1 MVSTFL
7 LPSFLLPNSS
17 SATLCYNH
25 LSLTHSMLS
34 VLCHILLFVIRTV
47 FSKWPQKRQLT
58 KNKNEDVNNNEEI
71 YHDHQEEDISE
82 EFSHFSAR
90 FLSPAILQHYC
101 LIWLS
106 IITSPRGLQL
116 DFWLVLA
123 VFMDCAPVVISIYY
137 TLDYAMW
144 IRNTGQQISDP
155 DMVVWRLT
163 SVMRSWS
170 PAYQLNNW
178 IMNYC
183 DGCVIK
189 HVYILF
195 FVTLSITQTHKLIVT
210 NLYCIKLP

>member
-1 MVSTFL
+1 
-7 LPSFLLPNSS
+7 
-17 SATLCYNH
+17 
-25 LSLTHSMLS
+25 
-34 VLCHILLFVIRTV
+34 VIRTV
-47 FSKWPQKRQLT
+47 FSKWPQRRQPTKT
-58 KNKNEDVNNNEEI
+58 KNEGI
-71 YHDHQEEDISE
+71 YHEHHEEEDSE
-82 EFSHFSAR
+82 DFSYFSAR

-137 TLDYAMW
+137 TLQYAMW

-163 SVMRSWS
+163 QVMRSWS

-178 IMNYC
+178 IMHYC

-195 FVTLSITQTHKLIVT
+195 FITLGITQTHKLIVS